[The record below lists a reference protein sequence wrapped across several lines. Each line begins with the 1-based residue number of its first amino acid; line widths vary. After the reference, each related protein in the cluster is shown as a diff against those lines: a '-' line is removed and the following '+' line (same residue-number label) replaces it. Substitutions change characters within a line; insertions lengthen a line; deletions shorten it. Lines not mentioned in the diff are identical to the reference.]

1 MAKKILIVDDEAGIR
16 LLLKEIL
23 KQDGHHICQAKTGKE
38 ALDKMTAAPFD
49 LLIIDYHIPI
59 LDGVAVLQQ
68 LQEKGI
74 HLPCIF
80 MTGMFEMLVDEL
92 EEMDFVTGIIAKPF
106 HVHELLKLV
115 RGTLCETK
123 S

>member
-1 MAKKILIVDDEAGIR
+1 MAKKILIVDDEVGIR

-38 ALDKMTAAPFD
+38 ALDKITVTPFD
-49 LLIIDYHIPI
+49 LLIIDYHLPI
-59 LDGVAVLQQ
+59 LNGVSVLKR
-68 LQEKGI
+68 LQEKDI
-74 HLPCIF
+74 YLPCIF
-80 MTGMFEMLVDEL
+80 MTGMFEMLIDEL

-115 RGTLCETK
+115 RGTLCERK
-123 S
+123 N